1 MKGTPVRLLMLS
13 VAAVVGAAEEPLSLI
28 GRGELVCPVCGQVF
42 QTVVSTQSNTREG
55 IDYDLFARALGAQPE
70 YYRIST
76 CPNCGYSGY
85 PADFDPAVPLPADVR
100 ERILR
105 ELRAHVPADFTPASD
120 PRELDAA
127 DRYRLAIL
135 CYRWRQKPDEALA
148 WLHLRASWIARD
160 EGAVLPRE
168 PRLAKVLA
176 FVERW
181 RPDLEPGGN
190 QVDVE
195 MRLAAR
201 IAEAIDRGAFNR
213 YQRPFVELA
222 LALILRR
229 HGENEQAGPMLERL
243 AALDIWPAALREGIE
258 RMRQSILLERAHQRE
273 AAACFEAALLSGQI
287 ARANLGPA
295 RYLLAE
301 LCRRL
306 GRRAEAARWYERAL
320 ATPGLPEDLRA
331 WAIRQR
337 KGCRAKPGT

>member
-1 MKGTPVRLLMLS
+1 MKP
-13 VAAVVGAAEEPLSLI
+13 AAVWPAVIAIAGAAWAGEHPLSLI

-42 QTVVSTQSNTREG
+42 ETVVSTQTNTREG

-76 CPNCGYSGY
+76 CPACGYSGY

-100 ERILR
+100 ERIRR
-105 ELRAHVPADFTPASD
+105 ELRAHVPADFTPDSD

-135 CYRWRQKPDEALA
+135 CYQWRQKSDEALA

-160 EGAVLPRE
+160 EGAVLPPE

-201 IAEAIDRGAFNR
+201 MAEAVDRGSFNR

-229 HGENEQAGPMLERL
+229 HGENLQAAPMLDRL
-243 AALDIWPAALREGIE
+243 AGLELWPAGLREGIE
-258 RMRQSILLERAHQRE
+258 RMRGSIVLERGQQSE
-273 AAACFEAALLSGQI
+273 AAARFESALLSGQI
-287 ARANLGPA
+287 TGANLGPA
-295 RYLLAE
+295 RYLLGE

-306 GRRAEAARWYERAL
+306 GRPAEAARWYGRAL
-320 ATPGLPEDLRA
+320 ETPGLPEELRA
-331 WAIRQR
+331 WAVRQR
-337 KGCRAKPGT
+337 GSLKTGSAR